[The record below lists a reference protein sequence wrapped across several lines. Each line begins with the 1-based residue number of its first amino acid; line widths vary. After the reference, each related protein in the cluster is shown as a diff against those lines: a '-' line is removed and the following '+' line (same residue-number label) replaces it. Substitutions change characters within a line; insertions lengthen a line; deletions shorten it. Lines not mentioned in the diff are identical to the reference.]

1 MCLLSGKT
9 GRARAGANSDQKLR
23 VLQLF
28 PFSRNPLGPFPP
40 SCPGSTDG
48 SGAGANLL
56 GEMGDEVTV
65 GPGRWRGLKGNVV
78 LQLIRGLGSR
88 LFPTG
93 DAIEEAVDGV
103 IESGIILSD
112 SNSCHLSQL

>member
-48 SGAGANLL
+48 SGAGANLPD
-56 GEMGDEVTV
+56 EMGDEVTV
-65 GPGRWRGLKGNVV
+65 GPLEGAKRKCSFAIDQGPQQQAFPDWRCDR
-78 LQLIRGLGSR
+78 RG
-88 LFPTG
+88 
-93 DAIEEAVDGV
+93 
-103 IESGIILSD
+103 
-112 SNSCHLSQL
+112 C